1 MLFIWYSFHSFNI
14 KSIQE
19 KIMKSARN
27 DNEKN
32 GQAIKHLLMNDIS
45 SKKSIW
51 YMIYIWKKVVIRKN
65 DWYYSNKHIQLWDQ
79 IRFNL
84 LLKIRRG
91 YEWNKIWRKKLES
104 DWMDAL
110 DKSLKALN
118 PCEYN
123 PDSKGISI
131 DKWDKEWKRLDRVRL
146 VVW

>member
-1 MLFIWYSFHSFNI
+1 M
-14 KSIQE
+14 
-19 KIMKSARN
+19 
-27 DNEKN
+27 
-32 GQAIKHLLMNDIS
+32 
-45 SKKSIW
+45 
-51 YMIYIWKKVVIRKN
+51 
-65 DWYYSNKHIQLWDQ
+65 
-79 IRFNL
+79 
-84 LLKIRRG
+84 LKIRRG

-110 DKSLKALN
+110 DKSLKALK

>member
-1 MLFIWYSFHSFNI
+1 MILHQRNQYDIWFIFENSSD
-14 KSIQE
+14 K
-19 KIMKSARN
+19 
-27 DNEKN
+27 KN
-32 GQAIKHLLMNDIS
+32 N
-45 SKKSIW
+45 
-51 YMIYIWKKVVIRKN
+51 R
-65 DWYYSNKHIQLWDQ
+65 YYSNKHIQLWDQ

-110 DKSLKALN
+110 DKSLKALK